1 MAEAHILNSAR
12 VIFLSC
18 GSFELNRIE
27 EFERSPL
34 RVLLFQY
41 QRLQE
46 QIRLIRAESFEPSA
60 EDIRKINQIE
70 AQMKRIYNDTQ
81 RLYS

>member
-1 MAEAHILNSAR
+1 MANLTNNEKAQLYNQ
-12 VIFLSC
+12 
-18 GSFELNRIE
+18 
-27 EFERSPL
+27 
-34 RVLLFQY
+34 LLFKY

-60 EDIRKINQIE
+60 EDIRKINQLE

>member
-1 MAEAHILNSAR
+1 MANLTNNEKAQLYNQ
-12 VIFLSC
+12 
-18 GSFELNRIE
+18 
-27 EFERSPL
+27 
-34 RVLLFQY
+34 LLFKY

-46 QIRLIRAESFEPSA
+46 QIRSIRAESFDPSA
-60 EDIRKINQIE
+60 EDIRKINQLE